1 MLGLWGTVPPLP
13 SLAITSGL
21 DTPAPLSTR
30 RQHHGFTTLSRVNL
44 TVTKENGIIKKK
56 QQLPIFMSWF
66 RIHVK
71 NWFQTPSCN
80 SSHLH
85 LSLIDRHWATFF
97 LPLFCR
103 SCLVSFRENLKKSLD
118 LDHRWRATKAEP
130 ETKITNR
137 QNSRNRDKCVE
148 VAEGVWLHLLTE
160 TLESPVQSH
169 HHVAE
174 RKLS

>member
-1 MLGLWGTVPPLP
+1 MRDCSSSPLTGHHLRP
-13 SLAITSGL
+13 RHPCTFKHQ
-21 DTPAPLSTR
+21 TTAPR
-30 RQHHGFTTLSRVNL
+30 IYY
-44 TVTKENGIIKKK
+44 TVTRKPNRNKRKRNYKKKK

-85 LSLIDRHWATFF
+85 LSLIDRHWASFF

-103 SCLVSFRENLKKSLD
+103 SCLVSFCENFKKSLD

-137 QNSRNRDKCVE
+137 QNSRNRDKCVQ
-148 VAEGVWLHLLTE
+148 VAVGAWLHLLTE